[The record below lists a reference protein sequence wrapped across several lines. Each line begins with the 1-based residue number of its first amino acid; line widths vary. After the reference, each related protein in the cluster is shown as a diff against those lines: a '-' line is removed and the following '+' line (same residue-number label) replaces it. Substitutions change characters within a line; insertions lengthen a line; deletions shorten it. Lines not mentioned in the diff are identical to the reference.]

1 MNSVGFVNNI
11 LSLLTIF
18 SLLLSVVLI
27 ILLVFKS
34 SKISKSVLGFASKN
48 VVYLTLVVAT
58 VAMFGSLFFSEV
70 AGYNPC
76 KLCWYQRILIYP
88 QVFLLWFAMIIKDK
102 NIVKYMLLLS
112 VLCIP
117 VSFYHYLLQFQF
129 VPEIT
134 CSVVGYSASCAE
146 KFSATFGFVTIP
158 LMAFATVLLNSVLS
172 ATYLLHKSK

>member
-1 MNSVGFVNNI
+1 MNSVSFVNNI
-11 LSLLTIF
+11 LSILTIF
-18 SLLLSVVLI
+18 SLGLSGVLV

-34 SKISKSVLGFASKN
+34 SKISKSVLGFVSKN
-48 VVYLTLVVAT
+48 VIYLTLLVAT
-58 VAMFGSLFFSEV
+58 IAMFGSLFFSEV
-70 AGYNPC
+70 AGYTPC

-102 NIVKYMLLLS
+102 NIVKYVLLLS

-117 VSFYHYLLQFQF
+117 LSFYHYLLQFQY

-146 KFSATFGFVTIP
+146 KFTATFGFVTIP
-158 LMAFATVLLNSVLS
+158 LMAFATVLTNTILSVV
-172 ATYLLHKSK
+172 YLRGK